1 METNAEQFK
10 KLNREITRLESN
22 NQGLTTVII
31 AISVLLLLAIGYII
45 YAEVEEPLFGKWPE
59 IARQKTTLEAENVRT
74 KSLTD
79 SLTKAN
85 SYLMELS
92 PFYSGVF
99 FEVQIGAFEN
109 FNIDE
114 YEQNLVNLKI
124 DTLGNFNKYTLGK
137 FRDWENAVAFLK
149 DIQKMGVEDAFVVAK
164 INGERVDVKEARA
177 AQKDNFY

>member
-92 PFYSGVF
+92 PF
-99 FEVQIGAFEN
+99 
-109 FNIDE
+109 
-114 YEQNLVNLKI
+114 
-124 DTLGNFNKYTLGK
+124 
-137 FRDWENAVAFLK
+137 
-149 DIQKMGVEDAFVVAK
+149 
-164 INGERVDVKEARA
+164 
-177 AQKDNFY
+177 